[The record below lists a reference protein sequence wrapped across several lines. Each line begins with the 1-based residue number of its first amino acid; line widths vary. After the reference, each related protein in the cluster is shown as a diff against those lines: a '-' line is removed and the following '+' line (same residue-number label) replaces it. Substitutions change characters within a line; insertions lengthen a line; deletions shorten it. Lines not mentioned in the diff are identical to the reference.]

1 LQVAKASTIDATA
14 RLTIR
19 DIELIPILAPL
30 QHEYRGSYYRMAN
43 RATVIIRI
51 RTDEGLVGEAYA
63 GDEDETLA
71 QIVDIVRDE
80 ITPRVIGQD
89 ALAVER
95 CWQLAFP
102 VTFDQLR
109 DRKVGL
115 VALALLDHALWD
127 LVGKASGL
135 PLWRLWGGYRER
147 MPVNIIGGYYGR
159 DLGGIRD
166 EVSEWVDMGFRGCKF
181 KIGRLDPDEDA
192 ARVRVVRETAG
203 PDFVITVDANQGY
216 SLASALEVSD
226 KIRELGIRWFEEP
239 CQWRSDKRSL
249 REVRARSGIATC
261 AGQSEQSAA
270 GCRDLF
276 DCGAVDVCNFDASW
290 SGGCTEWHRMAAV
303 AHTYEVQVGHH
314 EEPHVSVHLLAS
326 QPHSTYAEVFHP
338 DRDPLWWNLVVNR
351 PELEDGMMKLPE
363 APGFGWDLDESYINR
378 YRVDRD

>member
-1 LQVAKASTIDATA
+1 MAKAGPAQTVE

-19 DIELIPILAPL
+19 DVELIPILAPL
-30 QHEYRGSYYRMAN
+30 AQEYRGSYYRMAN
-43 RATVIIRI
+43 RATVVIRV

-71 QIVDIVRDE
+71 RIVAVVRDE
-80 ITPRVIGQD
+80 IVPRIVGED

-95 CWQLAFP
+95 CWARAFP

-109 DRKVGL
+109 DRRVAL
-115 VALALLDHALWD
+115 VALALVDHALWD

-166 EVSEWVDMGFRGCKF
+166 EVSEWIEMGFRGCKF
-181 KIGRLDPDEDA
+181 KIGQLTPEEDA
-192 ARVRVVRETAG
+192 DRVRVVRETAG

-216 SLASALEVSD
+216 PLAAALRVSSL
-226 KIRELGIRWFEEP
+226 IRELGIRWFEEP
-239 CQWRSDKRSL
+239 CQWRSDRRSL

-261 AGQSEQSAA
+261 AGQSEHSAA

-276 DCGAVDVCNFDASW
+276 ELGAVDVCNFDASW
-290 SGGCTEWHRMAAV
+290 SGGCSEWRRMAAV
-303 AHTYEVQVGHH
+303 AHVYELEVGHH
-314 EEPHVSVHLLAS
+314 EEPHVALHLLAS

-338 DRDPLWWNLVVNR
+338 DRDPLWWNLVMNR
-351 PELEDGMMKLPE
+351 PALEDGTMRLPD
-363 APGFGWDLDESYINR
+363 APGFGWELDESYVDR
-378 YRVDRD
+378 HRVDRS